1 MSTTQL
7 ENQAQFVVDANGNTT
22 LVVLDI
28 RTWRQLIETLNKMS
42 TDANSPVISTTSTKK
57 DDPLAR
63 LIGIADVE
71 PFADKVDE
79 LLYGT

>member
-1 MSTTQL
+1 
-7 ENQAQFVVDANGNTT
+7 
-22 LVVLDI
+22 
-28 RTWRQLIETLNKMS
+28 MS